1 MATFRE
7 IDERLLALVNEDGEI
22 LDVEAF
28 QQLQMERET
37 KDENMALWAL
47 DLKDEQEAI
56 KQEIQRLQGRLK
68 SAATKEQSLREYL
81 QAVLGGQKLKTA
93 RVSVGYRTT
102 QAVEITD
109 EDGLRQWAMTDPKG
123 ENVLRYREPEISKT
137 AIREMI
143 EAGGE
148 VPGARIATRQ
158 STTIR

>member
-1 MATFRE
+1 MSTFRE

-28 QQLQMERET
+28 QQLQMERE
-37 KDENMALWAL
+37 KKAENMALWAL

-68 SAATKEQSLREYL
+68 AAETKEKSLREYL